1 MRLADYLAVA
11 AVVSAASLSFAP
23 CKVLAACSSWSSL
36 YQDNLD
42 GVCVCN
48 ETQCDSV
55 SNDYLSLRKR
65 NVGVFTTSQ
74 SGARLEYKE
83 KKLHARPVSSPTF
96 SIDVSTQY
104 QTIIGFGAAF
114 TDSAAINVY
123 KLSPKLQQI
132 LLDQYFSENGLQYNL
147 GRVSIGSND
156 FSTSIYSY
164 NDVEGDLEMEN
175 FSIDVDKA
183 PNSHKLELI
192 QRVLNM
198 TSRDIKLFASSWA
211 PPAWMTKEKSTI
223 NCHLKGEPG
232 DENWKALAL
241 YYSKFFTAYKEEGI
255 DFWAMTVQNEPEKPL
270 LAFAKWQTLRITPE
284 EERDFIK
291 FDLGPMMKKHHPN
304 LKIIANDDQKPSIL
318 TRLEPLEDP
327 ESLQYISGVAVHWYR
342 NVDFVLGM
350 GGHFGK
356 LREFHESYPDLFI
369 LPSEACEGFM
379 PNPLGTGK
387 GPSLTD
393 PDKSWTR
400 GENYGRD
407 IIGDLNSYAGG
418 WTDWNM
424 VLDTKGGPNWAK
436 NMVDAPILVD
446 AKNGD
451 EFYKQPMFYFM
462 GHFAKFVPAGSRRIK
477 MSLTEDSETELQTSV
492 FVTPENQVV
501 IQFLNL
507 EGSDEVVNVQ
517 TTDFNTFTVTNR
529 SMSRLESKQL
539 LPLGNDH
546 SLHSSES
553 YVQRLLSIPR
563 EVIPLSLFAFGGPPA
578 HLALAHDRFVY
589 KQKWLADD
597 RFLEVLSIASAIPGP
612 SSTMTIAAMGL
623 FRAGPLGGLL
633 ALFFWVLPG
642 WAALTIAGFGAKSYL
657 QDGLPVWLTGL
668 APAAVSIVVI
678 AAARLWQKACEDD
691 TAKNFVASVSAFLVL
706 LAQYHPQDDGE
717 HSLLSLFYTF
727 YWIGS
732 IIFGGGQVMLPM
744 LLDNIVMAGWVS
756 KEQFLIGLAL
766 VQSLPGPLFNIS
778 AYLGALIYGVPGAL
792 ISSVGLFG
800 PGIVLFFGLLPLW
813 ERVRNNTSL
822 QIFLS
827 GVNASATGLIVASF
841 FLLWDKAVHTNSSA
855 AVGLATVLMV
865 GVFRVPTSMAII
877 VGAILGFLLSSE
889 VFDLGQKDFC
899 S

>member
-1 MRLADYLAVA
+1 
-11 AVVSAASLSFAP
+11 
-23 CKVLAACSSWSSL
+23 
-36 YQDNLD
+36 
-42 GVCVCN
+42 
-48 ETQCDSV
+48 
-55 SNDYLSLRKR
+55 
-65 NVGVFTTSQ
+65 
-74 SGARLEYKE
+74 
-83 KKLHARPVSSPTF
+83 
-96 SIDVSTQY
+96 
-104 QTIIGFGAAF
+104 
-114 TDSAAINVY
+114 
-123 KLSPKLQQI
+123 
-132 LLDQYFSENGLQYNL
+132 
-147 GRVSIGSND
+147 
-156 FSTSIYSY
+156 
-164 NDVEGDLEMEN
+164 
-175 FSIDVDKA
+175 
-183 PNSHKLELI
+183 
-192 QRVLNM
+192 
-198 TSRDIKLFASSWA
+198 
-211 PPAWMTKEKSTI
+211 
-223 NCHLKGEPG
+223 
-232 DENWKALAL
+232 
-241 YYSKFFTAYKEEGI
+241 
-255 DFWAMTVQNEPEKPL
+255 
-270 LAFAKWQTLRITPE
+270 
-284 EERDFIK
+284 
-291 FDLGPMMKKHHPN
+291 
-304 LKIIANDDQKPSIL
+304 
-318 TRLEPLEDP
+318 
-327 ESLQYISGVAVHWYR
+327 
-342 NVDFVLGM
+342 
-350 GGHFGK
+350 
-356 LREFHESYPDLFI
+356 
-369 LPSEACEGFM
+369 
-379 PNPLGTGK
+379 
-387 GPSLTD
+387 
-393 PDKSWTR
+393 
-400 GENYGRD
+400 
-407 IIGDLNSYAGG
+407 
-418 WTDWNM
+418 
-424 VLDTKGGPNWAK
+424 
-436 NMVDAPILVD
+436 
-446 AKNGD
+446 
-451 EFYKQPMFYFM
+451 
-462 GHFAKFVPAGSRRIK
+462 
-477 MSLTEDSETELQTSV
+477 
-492 FVTPENQVV
+492 
-501 IQFLNL
+501 
-507 EGSDEVVNVQ
+507 
-517 TTDFNTFTVTNR
+517 
-529 SMSRLESKQL
+529 MSRLESKQL

-546 SLHSSES
+546 SLHSGES

-691 TAKNFVASVSAFLVL
+691 TAKNFVASVSACVILATQGMSSLIFPAVMAAGGFTILISTMCGYSPPPVSNDRVLSCHLERQIGIHPIAGVLIVLSWLVVLVL

-865 GVFRVPTSMAII
+865 GVFRVPISMAIV